1 MRQHKLWLCALLVL
15 LLAALGAFGAAAETT
30 VGMSGAGSF
39 KMEQVYVNVPELD
52 VYFYALDG
60 DGNSYSPIK
69 VQAAGPEL
77 TLGDRRLEVRSVAAA
92 SDPICYILAL
102 DNSKSI
108 APSEFYT
115 MLGGVRKLINA
126 MGDDDQ
132 LMLYTTAGSTECV
145 LPATSDKNLMYK
157 TLGSIK
163 QVEGSM
169 DTARLI
175 SAVYSELQSDY
186 QALAPRKAAM
196 IVTDAGQ
203 VLTNMALF
211 ATLASDVS
219 DQIGMAAYIYLMT
232 DRPGAFETLE
242 SAADGRLVLCEA
254 STLGDE
260 LKKKQEYFATA
271 LEIKTEVPESLY
283 GERLE
288 TLTLAMPQLGSAI
301 RSSQTVYM
309 GYRLAKPQV
318 TKVETLRRDKLRLTF
333 NQPINENAN
342 KPQLYEEQRYMELAR
357 AGQIRDDQRGCPH
370 GGSGNRAALQ
380 RRLHGSAE
388 PGVRQDER
396 GQRQQQ
402 PRHSHVQGGRLAAGQ
417 SLLFCPVPGA
427 AADCGGAAAGAAGQ
441 LVGRAP
447 PGPRRRAGGRG
458 RASAGRC
465 GGTGRLAPPLG
476 HAVLEPALLDC
487 REPLGRHGGKQLDY
501 RQRRRAV

>member
-1 MRQHKLWLCALLVL
+1 MRQHKLWLCTLLVL

-203 VLTNMALF
+203 VLTNMTLF

-260 LKKKQEYFATA
+260 LKKKQEYLATA

-288 TLTLAMPQLGSAI
+288 TLTLAMPSW
-301 RSSQTVYM
+301 
-309 GYRLAKPQV
+309 
-318 TKVETLRRDKLRLTF
+318 
-333 NQPINENAN
+333 
-342 KPQLYEEQRYMELAR
+342 
-357 AGQIRDDQRGCPH
+357 
-370 GGSGNRAALQ
+370 AAP
-380 RRLHGSAE
+380 S
-388 PGVRQDER
+388 
-396 GQRQQQ
+396 
-402 PRHSHVQGGRLAAGQ
+402 
-417 SLLFCPVPGA
+417 GA
-427 AADCGGAAAGAAGQ
+427 ARPSTWAT
-441 LVGRAP
+441 VWP
-447 PGPRRRAGGRG
+447 SPR
-458 RASAGRC
+458 
-465 GGTGRLAPPLG
+465 
-476 HAVLEPALLDC
+476 
-487 REPLGRHGGKQLDY
+487 
-501 RQRRRAV
+501 

>member
-1 MRQHKLWLCALLVL
+1 MRPHKLGICASLALMLALLCAY
-15 LLAALGAFGAAAETT
+15 GAAADTT
-30 VGMSGAGSF
+30 VGMTGAGTF
-39 KMEQVYVNVPELD
+39 RMEQVYVNVPELD

-60 DGNSYSPIK
+60 DGNPYSSIK

-77 TLGDRRLEVRSVAAA
+77 TLGNRRLEVRSVAVA

-211 ATLASDVS
+211 ATLASDVG

-232 DRPGAFETLE
+232 DRPGVFETLE

-271 LEIKTEVPESLY
+271 LEIKTEVPEIVDVRGLHIRNSTPGSGTFVSSNDLLNKTQRLIGWGIKSNMVSYLTDCPHREKLPWLEQLHLMFGSLQYTFDMFSLY
-283 GERLE
+283 EKMLAEQQAAEGAERVAQIGSGDRSEKIRTYNGPQDRVTDHRIGFNSTYNGVL
-288 TLTLAMPQLGSAI
+288 LGDQLG
-301 RSSQTVYM
+301 TVIE
-309 GYRLAKPQV
+309 A
-318 TKVETLRRDKLRLTF
+318 
-333 NQPINENAN
+333 
-342 KPQLYEEQRYMELAR
+342 
-357 AGQIRDDQRGCPH
+357 
-370 GGSGNRAALQ
+370 
-380 RRLHGSAE
+380 
-388 PGVRQDER
+388 
-396 GQRQQQ
+396 
-402 PRHSHVQGGRLAAGQ
+402 LAA
-417 SLLFCPVPGA
+417 A
-427 AADCGGAAAGAAGQ
+427 E
-441 LVGRAP
+441 RAEK
-447 PGPRRRAGGRG
+447 
-458 RASAGRC
+458 
-465 GGTGRLAPPLG
+465 LAQ
-476 HAVLEPALLDC
+476 AV
-487 REPLGRHGGKQLDY
+487 
-501 RQRRRAV
+501 